1 VTTKPKAKTD
11 EDTAEEPASTE
22 EAQVEVET
30 PRCGA
35 PHSLPI
41 LAPTITC
48 TLPAQDPDRAPG
60 TPDHE
65 HRHEDGDTI
74 YVW

>member
-1 VTTKPKAKTD
+1 MTTKPKAKAD
-11 EDTAEEPASTE
+11 EDSTE
-22 EAQVEVET
+22 AEQEQVSVEEM

-35 PHSLPI
+35 PHYLPA
-41 LAPTITC
+41 LAERIAC

-65 HRHEDGDTI
+65 HRHEDGETI